1 MKYIEYAD
9 ILENTE
15 IENTI
20 YRMTLVCPKIA
31 KEAKAGQFVEL
42 YTGIGECLLPR
53 PISINEIDAKNGRIT
68 IIYQTVGKGTQ
79 YFSTLKNN
87 LKIMGSCGN
96 GFSIDQNIKKSI
108 VVGGGI
114 GIPPLVE
121 LCKNIKGDI
130 EIFLGAKQNQY

>member
-68 IIYQTVGKGTQ
+68 P
-79 YFSTLKNN
+79 
-87 LKIMGSCGN
+87 SCRAL
-96 GFSIDQNIKKSI
+96 QK
-108 VVGGGI
+108 
-114 GIPPLVE
+114 
-121 LCKNIKGDI
+121 
-130 EIFLGAKQNQY
+130 Y